1 MIKRIALFLVLFIAA
16 FALVNFVSCK
26 NEPAVQKPVAGKIPA
41 APAGNIVLRN
51 VSDADKAVL
60 GTMLADVQTALASL
74 RAEGTKGL
82 DDISFKG
89 KITGNGPQDATLVV
103 DESTFIYSV
112 NKLELSLEDMTFS
125 ADVSVKIDTAD
136 AVAYKASF
144 DVLSGE
150 GTIVVGKN
158 FYSIVLD
165 DSEEDVYRIYKGA
178 NELSDI
184 DEFVDAVTPGAM
196 ALIAGLFD
204 STFTC
209 KGVSVTVPIP
219 ETALSASFKLDG
231 SLTLSTDLTAEQL
244 AAILDF
250 EDYDGIDDLL
260 EDIPFTASVPS
271 LKVEASIKDAGTGIS
286 VTGIL
291 EVSELLLDNDNESN
305 KPSLAMESAKIS
317 VTAVCGK
324 DIEGEVFVE
333 CRNLSVAS
341 GNNTVDVS
349 AVLNAGAG
357 LRVGKNSIGLV
368 AEVDING
375 LSAAPTVKPTI
386 AVLNGAYYNPDQ
398 LLEALSEV
406 FSD

>member
-1 MIKRIALFLVLFIAA
+1 
-16 FALVNFVSCK
+16 
-26 NEPAVQKPVAGKIPA
+26 
-41 APAGNIVLRN
+41 
-51 VSDADKAVL
+51 
-60 GTMLADVQTALASL
+60 
-74 RAEGTKGL
+74 L
-82 DDISFKG
+82 DGISFKG
-89 KITGNGPQDATLVV
+89 KITGNGPQNATLKV

-125 ADVSVKIDTAD
+125 ADVSVKIGNAK

-144 DVLSGE
+144 NVLSGE
-150 GTIVVGKN
+150 GTIEVGEN
-158 FYSIVLD
+158 IYSIVLD
-165 DSEEDVYRIYKGA
+165 DSEEDVYLIYKDE
-178 NELSDI
+178 NELSTKDGI
-184 DEFVDAVTPGAM
+184 EEFVDAVTPGAM

-209 KGVSVTVPIP
+209 SGVSVTVPIP

-231 SLTLSTDLTAEQL
+231 SLTLSTDLTAKQL
-244 AAILDF
+244 AEILNF
-250 EDYDGIDDLL
+250 EDYEGIDDLL

-368 AEVDING
+368 AEVGING